1 MYFTQNGSLIRFTDK
16 ITELI
21 SLIFEIFGLSFLDF
35 FENVLGDA
43 TKTEK
48 ESEVASL
55 FPVRPFRSVFVFSP
69 LNSLK
74 VKEPNVHTKY
84 A

>member
-1 MYFTQNGSLIRFTDK
+1 M
-16 ITELI
+16 
-21 SLIFEIFGLSFLDF
+21 DF

-69 LNSLK
+69 LFNSFTHVIIKCLFYSK
-74 VKEPNVHTKY
+74 FVLLDVRECDRSEF
-84 A
+84 